1 MTVRACP
8 LTAPVAQA
16 ITLRARCASAWAVFG
31 RWAHRP
37 RASALLAGHHQG
49 RCRSSGPIRHFLIA
63 CDKSRLY

>member
-16 ITLRARCASAWAVFG
+16 STMRARCASAWAVFG

-37 RASALLAGHHQG
+37 RASALLAVTTKAAVG
-49 RCRSSGPIRHFLIA
+49 RPAASATSS
-63 CDKSRLY
+63 